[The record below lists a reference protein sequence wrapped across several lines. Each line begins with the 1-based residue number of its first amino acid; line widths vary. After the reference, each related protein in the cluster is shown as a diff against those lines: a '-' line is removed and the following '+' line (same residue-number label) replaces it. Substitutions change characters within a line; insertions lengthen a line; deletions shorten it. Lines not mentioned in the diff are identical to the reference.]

1 MNIDRRSLLAIAP
14 ALGATVATRAFPAS
28 GPTGEVSAA
37 AIQRDFAIVAE
48 AYDRLHPGLE
58 RYVGREKFKMVVA
71 AEVAR
76 LTNGPCTVQDQ
87 FLSLALI
94 TAAVRCGHSY
104 PNPVNQSKEVRSA
117 VFNGR
122 DRVPFAF
129 RWIGGRM
136 IVTRPLR
143 DGVPVAPDTE
153 VIAIDGT
160 PCPLLLRRLLPLAR
174 ADGGNDAK
182 RVAVMEVDGGGRY
195 NAFDVYRPLV
205 SPARSDGRIRLTVG
219 DGRTIDLPAMTDAE
233 RQASRVSAGE
243 NEGWTFALEDGV
255 GVLTM
260 PTWALYNSTWDWR
273 GWLNAALDRMVTE
286 KARGLVVDLRANEG
300 GQDCGDALLAR
311 LVDRPLALP
320 IAERRVRYRKI
331 PEALRPV
338 LDTWDRSFDDW
349 GDAARPS
356 PYPGYLQLVRNKDD
370 LPGAS
375 IAPVGSRFAG
385 TVAVLVGP
393 TCSSATFQFAQ
404 VIKQSGLATLV
415 GEPTGGNR
423 RGINGGAFYFVRLPE
438 TGLEVDLPLIGFF
451 TKEPQPDAGILPDVA
466 VSQTAADIAA
476 GLDPAMEKA
485 RQLLS

>member
-14 ALGATVATRAFPAS
+14 ALLATPAFAAAPAS
-28 GPTGEVSAA
+28 DAVSRMRA
-37 AIQRDFAIVAE
+37 DFDLLRLVYLE
-48 AYDRLHPGLE
+48 LHPGLD
-58 RYVGREKFKMVVA
+58 RYLGRNRFTAMVT
-71 AEVAR
+71 AETDR
-76 LTNGPCTVQDQ
+76 LATGPCAPRDMM
-87 FLSLALI
+87 LALGRI
-94 TAAVRCGHSY
+94 TAAIRCGHSY
-104 PNPVNQSKEVRSA
+104 PNPVNQAKSVRSA
-117 VFNGR
+117 LLDGR

-129 RWIGGRM
+129 RWISGRM

-143 DGVPVAPDTE
+143 DGVPLAPGSE
-153 VIAIDGT
+153 VTAIDGT
-160 PCPLLLRRLLPLAR
+160 PCPLLLRRLLQLAR

-182 RVAVMEVDGGGRY
+182 RMAVMEIDGGGRY

-205 SPARSDGRIRLTVG
+205 SPSRSDGRVRIRTA

-233 RQASRVSAGE
+233 RQARNTSGDE
-243 NEGWTFALEDGV
+243 NEGWTFTLDDGV

-260 PTWALYNSTWDWR
+260 PTWALYDSKWDWQS
-273 GWLNAALDRMVTE
+273 WLNAALDRMVTE
-286 KARGLVVDLRANEG
+286 KARGLIVDLRANEG

-311 LVDRPLALP
+311 LVDRPLVLP

-331 PEALRPV
+331 PDALRPV
-338 LDTWDRSFDDW
+338 LDTWDRSFNDW

-356 PYPGYLQLVRNKDD
+356 PHPGYFRLVRDKDD

-385 TVAVLVGP
+385 KVAVLIGP

-404 VIKQSGLATLV
+404 VIKQSAIATLV

-451 TKEPQPDAGILPDVA
+451 PQGRQPDAGVLPDVA
-466 VSQTAADIAA
+466 ISLTAADIAA
-476 GLDPAMEKA
+476 GRDPAMEKA
-485 RQLLS
+485 RQLVS